1 MTEGKSKPKL
11 ARKAGASK
19 GFTKQERDA
28 MKERAQELKAEGR
41 RSGKA
46 SQADV
51 EKEVLAKFESMPEPD
66 RTIGKRLHRIIKANA
81 PNLVPRL
88 WYGMPAYSKDGK
100 VLCFFQ
106 GASKFKTRYATLG
119 FSDVADLDE
128 GSLWPVAFAV
138 KKITAKEEADIAAS
152 VRRAIGDEKGR
163 P

>member
-1 MTEGKSKPKL
+1 
-11 ARKAGASK
+11 
-19 GFTKQERDA
+19 

-46 SQADV
+46 SPADV
-51 EKEVLAKFESMPEPD
+51 EKEVLAKIESMPEPD

-81 PNLVPRL
+81 PDLVPRL

-128 GSLWPVAFAV
+128 GLLWPVAFAV
-138 KKITAKEEADIAAS
+138 KKITAKEESEIAAS
-152 VRRAIGDEKGR
+152 VRRAIGDEEGR